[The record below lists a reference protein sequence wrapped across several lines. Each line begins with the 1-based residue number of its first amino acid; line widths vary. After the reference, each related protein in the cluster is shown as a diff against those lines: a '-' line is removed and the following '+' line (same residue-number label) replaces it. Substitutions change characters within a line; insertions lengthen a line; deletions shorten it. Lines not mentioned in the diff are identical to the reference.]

1 LSPEFRQA
9 VRQGLQELP
18 GSRLTKVLHALGVA
32 PSRWYVLPVPEG
44 QRRKRGPKA
53 KEVPPSVHE
62 WVKAMAKANPWYGY
76 KRIAVMCRRSD
87 QGARFPVV
95 PTVFLC
101 TTDRK
106 RSFTTSAYPIPLQ
119 FGATPHETRSE
130 ARETRVSG
138 LSVR

>member
-53 KEVPPSVHE
+53 KEVPPPVYE

-76 KRIAVMCRRSD
+76 KRIAVMSRRSYR
-87 QGARFPVV
+87 GA
-95 PTVFLC
+95 
-101 TTDRK
+101 
-106 RSFTTSAYPIPLQ
+106 
-119 FGATPHETRSE
+119 
-130 ARETRVSG
+130 
-138 LSVR
+138 